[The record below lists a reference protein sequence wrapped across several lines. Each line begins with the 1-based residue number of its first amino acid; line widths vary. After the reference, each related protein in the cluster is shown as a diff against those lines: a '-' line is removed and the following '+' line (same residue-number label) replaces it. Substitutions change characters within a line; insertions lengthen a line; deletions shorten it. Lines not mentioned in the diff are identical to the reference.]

1 MVDLNSPSCPCCK
14 QGLETTEKQSVYS
27 KQGRL
32 LAAND
37 SPLLASSVQATE
49 TSKAA
54 FQAWRKTVDEHSTDL
69 HTFSLLETKIQTC
82 ESENQG
88 LDDEVNSLK
97 SVVAQL
103 KDEVEDL
110 KAEVVDLEELAK
122 ASDRWKDS
130 SLRIGQKAMTIQGK
144 RKDLSILSHSSSAFV
159 RDRRTVD
166 REYADIT
173 EELDRLSNKKT
184 ALNGEATKLNQ
195 LISQTAQQVSAMS
208 DVVSVKR

>member
-1 MVDLNSPSCPCCK
+1 MYRQ
-14 QGLETTEKQSVYS
+14 QGK
-27 KQGRL
+27 L
-32 LAAND
+32 LVAND
-37 SPLLASSVQATE
+37 SPLLARSVQATE

-69 HTFSLLETKIQTC
+69 QNFSLLETEIQAR
-82 ESENQG
+82 ESDNQG

-97 SVVAQL
+97 GVVAQL

-110 KAEVVDLEELAK
+110 KAEVADLEELAK

-130 SLRIGQKAMTIQGK
+130 SLRIGQKGMTIQGK
-144 RKDLSILSHSSSAFV
+144 RKDLSILNHSAASV

-166 REYADIT
+166 REYTEIT

-195 LISQTAQQVSAMS
+195 HISQTAQQVSVTMTS
-208 DVVSVKR
+208 SFKVTSL